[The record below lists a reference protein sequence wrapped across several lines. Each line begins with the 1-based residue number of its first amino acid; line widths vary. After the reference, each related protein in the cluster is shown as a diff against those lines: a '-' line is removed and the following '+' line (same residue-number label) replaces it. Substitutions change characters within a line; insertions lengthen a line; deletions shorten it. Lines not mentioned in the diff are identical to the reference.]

1 MFSLSE
7 TDCPLRSGRLWNGV
21 EEHPCQEN
29 IGLWISASLNKT
41 LRSCV
46 SGRVAL
52 WVMATSSFSQ
62 ETSESKH
69 LGFRPSS
76 SLWICISPPQCGAVT
91 VYSDICCWATP
102 RTQKRATVRARGQC
116 EQEPPHAH
124 AAQTWEVAWVFYLR
138 HADIITE
145 QVIIK
150 LFSYQQTKPCDLVY
164 KRSQPT
170 RAAAH
175 RGTFMQIRFHTLS
188 WTQTAI
194 ACRRTYA
201 NTSAQS
207 THTRA
212 DTARFQFRTPT
223 TELLRR
229 ITTYSWKAKMSQA
242 PASKIHTGHGWKVQ
256 SPLAIWNWKRG
267 QRIQWR
273 RRVIPQKPPRSVN
286 CCNCANSQPVN
297 VQSNNCFKL

>member
-41 LRSCV
+41 LLSCV

-62 ETSESKH
+62 DTSESKH
-69 LGFRPSS
+69 LRFRPSS
-76 SLWICISPPQCGAVT
+76 PLWICISPPQCGAVT

-124 AAQTWEVAWVFYLR
+124 VAQTWEVAWVFYLR

-175 RGTFMQIRFHTLS
+175 RGTFMQMRHTFPHPELDTNSHSLQTHIRKHKCTKRAHTRRYCSLS
-188 WTQTAI
+188 IPNPDDRAAPPHNNLFMESKNVSGSRLQNTHGTRLEGAI
-194 ACRRTYA
+194 ASRNLKLETRPK
-201 NTSAQS
+201 NTVEEASY
-207 THTRA
+207 
-212 DTARFQFRTPT
+212 T
-223 TELLRR
+223 TE
-229 ITTYSWKAKMSQA
+229 A
-242 PASKIHTGHGWKVQ
+242 PAVRKLLQ
-256 SPLAIWNWKRG
+256 LC
-267 QRIQWR
+267 Q
-273 RRVIPQKPPRSVN
+273 
-286 CCNCANSQPVN
+286 QPT
-297 VQSNNCFKL
+297 C